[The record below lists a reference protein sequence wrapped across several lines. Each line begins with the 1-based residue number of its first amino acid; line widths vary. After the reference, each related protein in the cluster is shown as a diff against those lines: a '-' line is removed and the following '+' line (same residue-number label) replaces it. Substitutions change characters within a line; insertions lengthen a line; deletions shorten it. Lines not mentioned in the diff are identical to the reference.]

1 MSFGDSRARL
11 HSSFGCGGKRF
22 LATGKKFYPRTADAW
37 RSRERGASRGGSRRD
52 ARVGDAVKTF
62 EGGNGRMRG
71 RCAHRETAVDLL
83 GGLGEARL
91 PVEGLAELLDEE
103 HLGSGSGH
111 LVGAEELEALGEGLD
126 AEVGDEL
133 GHGGAAV
140 SLGHDVLE
148 VAEADLAHDVLLLGG
163 GGAAERA
170 LGGAAGGAG
179 GLGGGHGARGEDE
192 GVESESGHRCS
203 SVWGGFGLR
212 RVSDQSGSATVG
224 GASKSKR
231 VVDVDAQTSGSR
243 FKLTNADDDKRDRNV
258 PQLTSRMGTEGI
270 SLLLTKVSFW
280 DRFRTHL
287 QCRET
292 RQLRR

>member
-1 MSFGDSRARL
+1 M
-11 HSSFGCGGKRF
+11 
-22 LATGKKFYPRTADAW
+22 ATGKKFYPRTADAW
-37 RSRERGASRGGSRRD
+37 RSRERARRAIP
-52 ARVGDAVKTF
+52 ARCSDDAVKTF
-62 EGGNGRMRG
+62 DGGNGRMRG

-103 HLGSGSGH
+103 HLRIGAGH

-148 VAEADLAHDVLLLGG
+148 VAEADLAHHVLLLGG

-192 GVESESGHRCS
+192 GVEGESGHRCS

-243 FKLTNADDDKRDRNV
+243 FSSFLGAEDDKRDRNV

-287 QCRET
+287 QCREI
-292 RQLRR
+292 RQ